1 MVVCQ
6 LQAAPQ
12 QIGGFGSLFSSLAD
26 QARGAAVFLEEG
38 SGVGADVM
46 SQFQQLFVDMAAN
59 STVRTPDLPKLAGDT
74 GSAIGSVSGSVDSG
88 LRSVRN
94 QVSSGAAAT
103 TTTNL
108 GFGSLADFF
117 RGGADILENNA
128 PRLQDVVTR
137 VNNAMG

>member
-1 MVVCQ
+1 MVVGQ

-59 STVRTPDLPKLAGDT
+59 NTVRTPDLPKLAGDT
-74 GSAIGSVSGSVDSG
+74 GSVSGSVDSG